1 MPTISQL
8 PVATSLTPADELPIS
23 QEGVTHSVSIGTLL
37 AGTQPAIIAETGSLL
52 GRISLGAGSPE
63 AVTIGAGLSLKSGTL
78 MASSFDVTSLPQ
90 QSTLS
95 IDDNAVV
102 DSGGAMTLMPL
113 SALRGLFSAGSNIS
127 IDASGTISAVVTGS
141 GSSGSYGIGQLA
153 PVGTIASS
161 DLVAISQNGTDH
173 TISYANLLDGLT
185 IDNAQPASPATDTDT
200 LWVAQTSS
208 TMLRQTFAAIW
219 TWLVTKL
226 PSYKRPVI
234 EITSSTTLD
243 GTIHNGRLLI
253 CSQQVTLTPV
263 PLNMGSGFSCDVL
276 NLSGTDVTLG
286 SGILTSSGSGRLPS
300 GQTAAISV
308 ATYSGGT
315 VVFASLSG
323 TATQVASSQVPGQ
336 VTGLV
341 SINATTS
348 TITLAWTPPSSGGA
362 VVSYSVRWSPAG
374 ANIWTQLDNISG
386 TSTAVSGLT
395 SNTSF
400 DFQVCATNAGG
411 SSAWTA
417 SRTAATTSGGNYSLS
432 NTNHSPAD
440 GSTFSINQSGII
452 AQISDDSA
460 SGDGS
465 HTVPASVAFY
475 WSNSNTIVPTAGA
488 QPCVQ
493 WSNAGHN
500 LWVQYISAPGTAGN
514 YFLWAVAKDAGG
526 SVVATYVWPSAF
538 TVHI

>member
-8 PVATSLTPADELPIS
+8 PVATSVTPADELPVS
-23 QEGVTHSVSIGTLL
+23 QAGTTHSVSIGTLL
-37 AGTQPAIIAETGSLL
+37 AGTQPAIITETGSLL

-63 AVTIGAGLSLKSGTL
+63 TVAIGEGLTLNAGTL
-78 MASSFDVTSLPQ
+78 VASSLDLTNLPQ
-90 QSTLS
+90 QATLS
-95 IDDNAVV
+95 INDSAVV
-102 DSGGAMTLMPL
+102 DSGGTLSLLPL
-113 SALRGLFSAGSNIS
+113 SALRGLFSAGANIS
-127 IDASGTISAVVTGS
+127 IDANGMVAAEMTGS
-141 GSSGSYGIGQLA
+141 GSLGNYSITQLT

-185 IDNAQPASPATDTDT
+185 IDNAQPAAPAADNDT

-234 EITSSTTLD
+234 EITSNTTLD

-253 CSQQVTLTPV
+253 CSQPVTLTPI
-263 PLNMGSGFSCDVL
+263 PLNMGTGFYCDVI
-276 NLSGTDVTLG
+276 NLSGADVILG
-286 SGILTSSGSGRLPS
+286 SGIVTSSGSAHVPS

-308 ATYSGGT
+308 VTYSGGT
-315 VVFASLSG
+315 VVFASVSG
-323 TATQVASSQVPGQ
+323 TAMQGVSIQVPGQ
-336 VTGLV
+336 VTGLA
-341 SINATTS
+341 ATNPTIS
-348 TITLAWTPPSSGGA
+348 TMALAWVSPSSGGTVA
-362 VVSYSVRWSPAG
+362 TYSVRWSPTG
-374 ANIWTQLDNISG
+374 ANTWTQIDAISG
-386 TSTAVSGLT
+386 TSTTVSGLAGST
-395 SNTSF
+395 SY
-400 DFQVCATNAGG
+400 DFQVRATNAGS

-417 SRTAATTSGGNYSLS
+417 SYTASTASGGNYSLS
-432 NTNHSPAD
+432 NINHNPAD

-460 SGDGS
+460 SGDGT

-475 WSNSNTIVPTAGA
+475 WSNSNTVVPTAGA
-488 QPCVQ
+488 ESCVQ

-500 LWVQYISAPGTAGN
+500 LWVQYINAPGTVGS
-514 YFLWAVAKDAGG
+514 YYLWAVAKNASG

-538 TVHI
+538 TVHT